1 MLRKPMRQVDL
12 RDAKSNSSELLD
24 TALKGEEVVITEDDQ
39 PVLRLVPVVGR
50 NGKSRRKAGS
60 AKGQIWFAPD
70 FDNPLDDFSEYMPA
84 H

>member
-1 MLRKPMRQVDL
+1 MRQVDL
-12 RDAKSNSSELLD
+12 RDAKSNPSELLD

-39 PVLRLVPVVGR
+39 PVLRLAPVVGR